1 MPDHIAGNTTSIF
14 LTDNIVCN
22 FLFIPQNLTPA
33 YFLHFPTPREW
44 SGSFRLSVDTAP
56 LHCKPVHAAYS

>member
-33 YFLHFPTPREW
+33 YFLHFPTP
-44 SGSFRLSVDTAP
+44 
-56 LHCKPVHAAYS
+56 